1 MNKIKFLNFL
11 NHPESISESDL
22 SKLEALAEQY
32 PYSQI
37 IHILVAKGRHNL
49 GLETFRLGLHR
60 AALSANN
67 RDLLKKLIED
77 VKVSNIIPLEAEVA
91 PHTDQPLSAEAPE
104 ETITSTEEVIS
115 ESVKEQALTP
125 EVAAPEEQESIQKEV
140 SANTK
145 KEDSQSEVPLPEA
158 DQPDT
163 PTEMEL
169 DITQNDLVK
178 QELEASEKLSLA
190 TDNQDVPD
198 EKGIHSELMANLKKL
213 RQQREKLDEEKEE
226 EAASEDSIKETTD
239 DDSSVSTNND
249 TEANQTDN
257 ADKPVE
263 SEALFYDPPMEELTE
278 ASFIADKEANHPDE
292 VEESVENSITEEQK
306 SQLEI
311 IDSFIKNS
319 PVLSKPNLS
328 ADSEATSQ
336 TDLSIKSAKFHQDFA
351 SENLATILVK
361 QGKRKDAVGIYK
373 KLMVK
378 FPEKKAYFAD
388 QIESLN
394 TK

>member
-1 MNKIKFLNFL
+1 MNKIIFLNFL

-22 SKLEALAEQY
+22 PKLEALAKQY

-77 VKVSNIIPLEAEVA
+77 VKVSNIIPPLEAEVA
-91 PHTDQPLSAEAPE
+91 PPTDHPLSAEVIE
-104 ETITSTEEVIS
+104 ETITSTEQVIS
-115 ESVKEQALTP
+115 ESAEEQALTP
-125 EVAAPEEQESIQKEV
+125 EVAAPEEQESIQEEA
-140 SANTK
+140 STITE
-145 KEDSQSEVPLPEA
+145 KEDSQSEVPLSEA

-163 PTEMEL
+163 PAEL
-169 DITQNDLVK
+169 DITPNDVAT
-178 QELEASEKLSLA
+178 QELEAPEKLSLA

-198 EKGIHSELMANLKKL
+198 EQGIHSELMANLKKL
-213 RQQREKLDEEKEE
+213 RQQREKLDEEEEE
-226 EAASEDSIKETTD
+226 EAATEDPRKEII
-239 DDSSVSTNND
+239 DDSPVSIQDD
-249 TEANQTDN
+249 TEADQFDSE
-257 ADKPVE
+257 DKPVE
-263 SEALFYDPPMEELTE
+263 SEPLFYDPPMEELTE
-278 ASFIADKEANHPDE
+278 ASFIADKEANHLDE
-292 VEESVENSITEEQK
+292 VEESVASSITEEQK